1 MAAGFPM
8 DLPKL
13 LERLAD
19 PATYPAPPARVGVR
33 QTHISAVFLAGTVV
47 YKVKKPVS
55 LGFLDFSTLDRR
67 RHFCEEEVRLNRRLA
82 PDVYLGVVPVT
93 VEGGRVRVEEP
104 GEPVEWAVK
113 MVRLPDGASLLD
125 RVRRGE
131 VGVADMARLARF
143 LAAFHRAAASGPE
156 VAAGGRFEVV
166 AGNTRK
172 NYTQAE
178 AHVGVTVSRAVFDR
192 LRSLTDAH
200 LDRLRP
206 RIGGRAARGVPHDTH
221 GDLHL
226 DHVYFRPGGEPF
238 AIDCIEFNERF
249 RYADPAADLAFLL
262 MDLRFHHRPD
272 LAADL
277 EREYVRASGGEEL
290 AGLLPFYVAY
300 RAAVR
305 GKVEGMKQ
313 AEIEVPQS
321 SRAAAAER
329 AKGHWLLALGVL
341 DEPARRPGLVLV
353 GGLSGTGKTHLAK
366 RVAAEAGFEFL
377 RSDVVR
383 KELAGL
389 AEADRG
395 GDDLYTPTH
404 TARTYAECLRRAD
417 VLLFEGKRVILD
429 ATFRA
434 AVHRREAV
442 ELARRR
448 RVPVLG
454 VICGASE
461 ETVRGRLAARSGD
474 VSDATWDV
482 YRRQQGEWESAADE
496 ADILTV
502 PTDRGDPLPA
512 VLAALRE
519 RGLMP

>member
-8 DLPKL
+8 DLPQL
-13 LERLAD
+13 LKRLAEPAAYPD
-19 PATYPAPPARVGVR
+19 PPERVGVC
-33 QTHISAVFLAGTVV
+33 QTHISAVLLAGAVV

-82 PDVYLGVVPVT
+82 PDIYLGVVPVT
-93 VEGGRVRVEEP
+93 AEGGRMRVEGS

-113 MVRLPDGASLLD
+113 MVRLPDGTSLLD
-125 RVRRGE
+125 QVQHGE
-131 VGVADMARLARF
+131 VGAADMVRLARF
-143 LAAFHRAAASGPE
+143 LAEFHRAAASGPE
-156 VAAGGRFEVV
+156 VTAGGRFEVV
-166 AGNTRK
+166 AGNARE

-178 AHVGVTVSRAVFDR
+178 AHVGSTISRAVFDR

-200 LDRLRP
+200 LDHLRP
-206 RIGGRAARGVPHDTH
+206 RIEGRATHDVPRDTH

-226 DHVYFRPGGEPF
+226 DHIYFRPDGEPF
-238 AIDCIEFNERF
+238 AIDCVEFNERF
-249 RYADPAADLAFLL
+249 RHADPAADLAFLL

-272 LAADL
+272 LAVDL
-277 EREYVRASGGEEL
+277 EREYVRASGDEEL
-290 AGLLPFYVAY
+290 AELLPFYVAY

-313 AEIEVPQS
+313 AEAEVPES
-321 SRAAAAER
+321 SRVAAAER

-366 RVAAEAGFEFL
+366 RVAAEAGFEVV

-389 AEADRG
+389 TEADRG
-395 GDDLYTPTH
+395 GDDLYTSGH

-417 VLLFEGKRVILD
+417 ALLFDGKRVVLD

-474 VSDATWDV
+474 ASDATWEV
-482 YRRQQGEWESAADE
+482 YRRQQGEWESAAGETDL
-496 ADILTV
+496 LTV
-502 PTDRGDPLPA
+502 PTDQDDPLPT
-512 VLAALRE
+512 VIAALRV